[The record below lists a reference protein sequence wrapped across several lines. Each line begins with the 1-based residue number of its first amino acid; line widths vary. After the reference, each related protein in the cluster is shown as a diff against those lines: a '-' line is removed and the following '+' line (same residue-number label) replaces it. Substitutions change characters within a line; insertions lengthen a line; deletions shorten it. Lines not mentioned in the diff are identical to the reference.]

1 MEGRY
6 MINLYHGSNVSIEQI
21 DLNKGHK
28 GKDFGKGF
36 YLSETREQA
45 TAMAKVVTAREG
57 VGVPTLNIF
66 QFDDKA
72 LKCSDLRV
80 KVFSGYDEEWAR
92 FILLNRQNKT
102 DIPVHDYDIVY
113 GPIADDRVGYQI
125 YNLMKGTRTMQEF
138 VEGLKFIQP
147 TFQYYFG
154 TEHAIQYLK
163 KI

>member
-1 MEGRY
+1 MAFCMYCGKEVEEGKASKDDNVLKNS
-6 MINLYHGSNVSIEQI
+6 NLCIKI
-21 DLNKGHK
+21 
-28 GKDFGKGF
+28 
-36 YLSETREQA
+36 
-45 TAMAKVVTAREG
+45 
-57 VGVPTLNIF
+57 
-66 QFDDKA
+66 
-72 LKCSDLRV
+72 
-80 KVFSGYDEEWAR
+80 FSGYDEEWAR

-138 VEGLKFIQP
+138 VEGLKFVQP

-154 TEHAIQYLK
+154 TERAIQYLK

>member
-1 MEGRY
+1 
-6 MINLYHGSNVSIEQI
+6 MIKLYHGSNVKIEQI
-21 DLNKGHK
+21 DLGRGHK

-36 YLSETREQA
+36 YLSENVEQA
-45 TAMAKVVTAREG
+45 AAMAKVVTAREG

-66 QFDDKA
+66 QFDDKV
-72 LKCSDLRV
+72 LENSDLCI
-80 KVFSGYDEEWAR
+80 KIFSGYDEEQAR

-102 DIPVHDYDIVY
+102 DILVHNYDIVY

-138 VEGLKFIQP
+138 VEGLKFVQP

-154 TEHAIQYLK
+154 TERAIQYLK